1 MSKSSLILVD
11 ASGYIFRAHHAMVH
25 TGLTS
30 PDGKPTHVIMGV
42 LNMLERLRKQ
52 YPDGLLVTVFDCKGK
67 GVRVDWDAN
76 YKANRPPTPPELSEQ
91 IPPLLDIVK
100 ARGIPLVKEDN
111 WEADDAIASLVRE
124 AKSKYSDIYVVT
136 RDKDLAQLVDDKVRI
151 IADDAKGELWDSKAV
166 VEKYGVV
173 PLQIPDYLSLIGDK
187 VDNIPGVDKVGPKT
201 AVEWISKF
209 GSLQKIIDNAADIPG
224 KVGENLRAAI
234 PHLALTL
241 KMNTLIHD
249 AKLKTPLATLQQ
261 TAPDIG
267 KLQKMYIE
275 LGLHKFLNELQ
286 IEDTTKR
293 EYKIILQ
300 QQEWDKLLSRLN
312 KSSSFAFDLETDGLD
327 HISSKI
333 VGFAFALKKNEGFY
347 VPCEH
352 SYMGA
357 PLQLKTADILRDIKP
372 LFADKS
378 KTIVA
383 HNIKFDCHI
392 LANHG
397 QEFPAYYDDTML
409 MSYVHNSSGRHNLT
423 SLAENYLKYSK
434 KDFTDLAGKG
444 KKQLTFDLIEIDAAG
459 DYAADDANACFCLH
473 NIFNQKLKEE
483 KQVQAVY
490 EKIERPLVK
499 ILLEME
505 RHGALLDIEQLRQQS
520 QKLAKGMAEI
530 EKKVFKQAGKIF
542 NINSPAQLK
551 TILFEEMGFTADK
564 KTAGG
569 QLSTAEN
576 VLADLAK
583 EHEFPRLILDYR
595 TLSKLKNTYTD
606 TLPLLA
612 KEGTNRV
619 HTSFHQAVASTGRLS
634 SVNPNLQN
642 IPIRTAEGR
651 NIRGAFIAP
660 PGMVIASA
668 DYSQIELR
676 IMAHL
681 SGDKALLKAFEKGQD
696 IHSATAAEVFGV
708 KLEDVDQE
716 QRRRSKMI
724 NFGLIYGMSAF
735 GLAKQLLIGN
745 KEAQDFID
753 LYFERYPGV
762 KQYMEDTRASAAKLG
777 WAETLSGR
785 RVYLPQINSSNFAA
799 KQGAVRAAINAPV
812 QGSAADLIKLAMIKL
827 QPQLKESDGEATMI
841 LQVHDELLFEIKED
855 ALDKYKKIVCD
866 VMESVAP
873 LDTKLKVQLK
883 VDFGYGANWKVA
895 H

>member
-25 TGLTS
+25 TGLSS

-67 GVRVDWDAN
+67 GVRADWDAN

-124 AKSKYSDIYVVT
+124 AKGKYSDIYVVT

-151 IADDAKGELWDSKAV
+151 IADDEKGELWDSKAV
-166 VEKYGVV
+166 VEKYGVA

-187 VDNIPGVDKVGPKT
+187 VDNIPGVDTVGPKT
-201 AVEWISKF
+201 ASKWISKF
-209 GSLQKIIDNAADIPG
+209 GSLQNIIDNAADIPG

-234 PHLALTL
+234 PHLPLTL

-249 AKLKTPLATLQQ
+249 AKLKTPLSTLQQ
-261 TAPDIG
+261 TAPDTG

-275 LGLHKFLNELQ
+275 LGFHRYLSDLQ
-286 IEDTTKR
+286 AEDTTKKN
-293 EYKIILQ
+293 YKIILQ

-312 KSSSFAFDLETDGLD
+312 KSSSFTFDLKTDGLD

-333 VGFAFALKKNEGFY
+333 VGFAFALKKKEAFY

-378 KTIVA
+378 KTIVG

-397 QEFPAYYDDTML
+397 QEFPVCYDDSML
-409 MSYVHNSSGRHNLT
+409 MSYAHNSSGRHNLT
-423 SLAENYLKYSK
+423 SLAATYMQYSK
-434 KDFTDLAGKG
+434 KTYDELAGKG

-459 DYAADDANACFCLH
+459 DYAADDANVCFCLH
-473 NIFNQKLKEE
+473 NILDQKLNEE
-483 KQVQAVY
+483 KQGRAVY
-490 EKIERPLVK
+490 EKIERPLVN

-520 QKLAKGMAEI
+520 QKLAQGLAEI
-530 EKKVFKQAGKIF
+530 EKKVFKQADKKF

-551 TILFEEMGFTADK
+551 TILFEEMGFTANK

-569 QLSTAEN
+569 QLSTSEE
-576 VLADLAK
+576 VLTDLAK

-612 KEGTNRV
+612 RERTNRV
-619 HTSFHQAVASTGRLS
+619 HTSFHQAAASTGRLS

-642 IPIRTAEGR
+642 IPIRIAEGR
-651 NIRGAFIAP
+651 NIRSAFIAP

-681 SGDKALLKAFEKGQD
+681 SGDKSLLKAFEKGQD

-708 KLEDVDQE
+708 KLEEVDQE

-735 GLAKQLLIGN
+735 GLAKQLLISN
-745 KEAQDFID
+745 KEAQDFVN

-762 KQYMEDTRASAAKLG
+762 LQYMEDTRASAAKLG
-777 WAETLSGR
+777 WTETLSGR

-799 KQGAVRAAINAPV
+799 KQGAERAAINAPV

-827 QPQLKESDGEATMI
+827 QPQLKDSNGEATMI